1 MSREP
6 FKISEKAQK
15 SLIPVIKIKTTAIK
29 IIIKIDKNLCHHFN
43 HRCHQRAVM
52 IFSKAFIFGR
62 AISNDDSA
70 MATDWDIV

>member
-15 SLIPVIKIKTTAIK
+15 SLIPVIKIKIPPLKTIT
-29 IIIKIDKNLCHHFN
+29 KIDKNLCHHFN

>member
-15 SLIPVIKIKTTAIK
+15 SLITVIKIKITPLKT
-29 IIIKIDKNLCHHFN
+29 IIKIDKNLCHHFN

-70 MATDWDIV
+70 MATGWDIV

>member
-15 SLIPVIKIKTTAIK
+15 SLIPVINIK
-29 IIIKIDKNLCHHFN
+29 IPPLKTIIKIDKNLCHHFN

>member
-15 SLIPVIKIKTTAIK
+15 SLITVIKIKITPLKT
-29 IIIKIDKNLCHHFN
+29 IIKIDKNLCHHFN

-52 IFSKAFIFGR
+52 IFLKAFIFGR

>member
-1 MSREP
+1 
-6 FKISEKAQK
+6 
-15 SLIPVIKIKTTAIK
+15 LIPVIKIKITPLKT
-29 IIIKIDKNLCHHFN
+29 IIKIDKNLCHHFN

-52 IFSKAFIFGR
+52 IFSKALIFGR

>member
-15 SLIPVIKIKTTAIK
+15 SLIPVINIK
-29 IIIKIDKNLCHHFN
+29 IPPLKTIIKIDKNLCHHFN
-43 HRCHQRAVM
+43 HRCHQRAAV

-70 MATDWDIV
+70 MATDRDIV

>member
-15 SLIPVIKIKTTAIK
+15 SLIPVTKIKIPPLKT
-29 IIIKIDKNLCHHFN
+29 IIKIDKNLCHHFN

>member
-15 SLIPVIKIKTTAIK
+15 SLIPVIKIKIPPLKT
-29 IIIKIDKNLCHHFN
+29 IIKIDKNLCHHFN

-62 AISNDDSA
+62 AVSNDDSA

>member
-15 SLIPVIKIKTTAIK
+15 SLIPVIKIKIPPLKT
-29 IIIKIDKNLCHHFN
+29 IIKIDKNLCHHFN

-52 IFSKAFIFGR
+52 IFSKAFIFSR
-62 AISNDDSA
+62 AVSNDDSA

>member
-15 SLIPVIKIKTTAIK
+15 SLIPVIKIKITPLKA
-29 IIIKIDKNLCHHFN
+29 IIKIDKN
-43 HRCHQRAVM
+43 RCHQRAVM